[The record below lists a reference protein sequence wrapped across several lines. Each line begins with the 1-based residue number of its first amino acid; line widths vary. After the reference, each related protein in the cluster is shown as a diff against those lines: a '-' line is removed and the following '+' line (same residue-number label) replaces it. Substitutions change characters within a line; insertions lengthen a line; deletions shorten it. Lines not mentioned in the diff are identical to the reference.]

1 MRLRLEQDKTAKDIS
16 VHIRY
21 AEKNLML
28 GRLVRAVRS
37 CGETVQAF
45 SAEEEVR
52 LAVSEIYYFESVD
65 KKTFAYCQSAV
76 YRVEER
82 LYMLTERLARY
93 GFVQVSKSCVL
104 NINMLKSVRSLTNSR
119 MEALLT
125 NGERVWVSRRFIPDL
140 KKAVKER

>member
-1 MRLRLEQDKTAKDIS
+1 MRLSLEQDKTTNGIS

-21 AEKNLML
+21 SEKSLML

-37 CGETVQAF
+37 CAEAIQAF
-45 SAEEEVR
+45 SDTGEVR
-52 LAVSEIYYFESVD
+52 LAVTDIYYFESVD
-65 KKTFAYCQSAV
+65 KKTFAYCQDAV

-82 LYMLTERLARY
+82 LYMLIERFSRY
-93 GFVQVSKSCVL
+93 GFVQVSKACVL
-104 NINMLKSVRSLTNSR
+104 NINMLKSVRTLMNSR

-140 KKAVKER
+140 KNAVKER

>member
-1 MRLRLEQDKTAKDIS
+1 MRLRLEQDKTTDDIY
-16 VHIRY
+16 VDIRY
-21 AEKNLML
+21 AEKSLML

-37 CGETVQAF
+37 CEETLQAF
-45 SAEEEVR
+45 ADGHEVR
-52 LAVSEIYYFESVD
+52 LAVTDIFYFESVD

-76 YRVEER
+76 YRVDER
-82 LYMLTERLARY
+82 LYMLIERFSRY

-104 NINMLKSVRSLTNSR
+104 NINMLKSVRSLMNSR